1 MNAHPSQAAQDFLT
15 SAAGVANGD
24 PKGEIRLV
32 GLALGFEKVVHGR
45 LPYSGPIF
53 LQKADRGL
61 ARVGCQHL
69 LYTGGRGTD
78 PHHTSPLCTHLAKH
92 CYIRPRYTIGV
103 QGVQGTLGSTAAIGW
118 LQCGVEVQA
127 GKEGSTAGNAPFQSQ
142 FRRGILYPS
151 ADWKCMSRDT
161 VQARN
166 PVPTKCTKC
175 RGHKAQRPSA
185 AWEPGQPQTISS

>member
-69 LYTGGRGTD
+69 LYTGGEGQILIIPPLSAPTWPSTVISD
-78 PHHTSPLCTHLAKH
+78 P
-92 CYIRPRYTIGV
+92 
-103 QGVQGTLGSTAAIGW
+103 GTLLGYKGS
-118 LQCGVEVQA
+118 
-127 GKEGSTAGNAPFQSQ
+127 
-142 FRRGILYPS
+142 RGP
-151 ADWKCMSRDT
+151 
-161 VQARN
+161 
-166 PVPTKCTKC
+166 
-175 RGHKAQRPSA
+175 
-185 AWEPGQPQTISS
+185 